1 MKEPL
6 KAHTGQAVA
15 LRRDDVDTDQ
25 IIPAEFC
32 KRLTK
37 SGYADTLFGHWRKE
51 DDFVLNQP
59 QHQGASVLVAG
70 HNFGT
75 GSSREHAVWAL
86 RDWGFRAVIAT
97 SFGDIFLR
105 NALKNGLLAV
115 ALPVPDVAELTEL
128 SLVDPSFQITVDLQE
143 LTVGAAGKTWE
154 FEADHRARWLL
165 LNGLDD
171 IDVTLRKA
179 DAIAAY
185 ETRRP
190 AWMTSITRGDFSSP
204 DAAKLRRAS

>member
-1 MKEPL
+1 MREPL
-6 KAHTGQAVA
+6 KAHTGPAVA

-59 QHQGASVLVAG
+59 EHQGASVLVAG

-115 ALPVPDVAELTEL
+115 ALPVPVVAELTEL
-128 SLVDPSFQITVDLQE
+128 VASDPAFEITVDLQE
-143 LTVGAAGKTWE
+143 LTVTAAGQTWE

-171 IDVTLRKA
+171 IDVTLRKS

-185 ETRRP
+185 EAGRP
-190 AWMTSITRGDFSSP
+190 AWMTSITRGTYSSP

>member
-1 MKEPL
+1 MREPL

-59 QHQGASVLVAG
+59 EHQSASVLVAG

-115 ALPVPDVAELTEL
+115 ALPVPVVAELTEL
-128 SLVDPSFQITVDLQE
+128 ALADPAFEITVNLQE
-143 LTVGAAGKTWE
+143 LTVSAADRTWE

-185 ETRRP
+185 EARRP
-190 AWMTSITRGDFSSP
+190 AWMTSIARGAFSSP

>member
-1 MKEPL
+1 MRESL
-6 KAHTGQAVA
+6 KAHTGRALA

-37 SGYADTLFGHWRKE
+37 TGYADTLFGHWRKE
-51 DDFVLNQP
+51 DDFVLNRP
-59 QHQGASVLVAG
+59 EHQGASVLVAG

-115 ALPVPDVAELTEL
+115 ALPAPVVAELTEQ
-128 SLVDPSFQITVDLQE
+128 VAAKAEFEITIDLQE
-143 LTVGAAGKTWE
+143 LTVTASSKTWG
-154 FEADHRARWLL
+154 FTADHRARWLL

-171 IDVTLRKA
+171 IDVTLGKA
-179 DAIAAY
+179 DRIAVY
-185 ETRRP
+185 EAHRP
-190 AWMTSITRGDFSSP
+190 AWMTSITRGTYSSQ
-204 DAAKLRRAS
+204 DAAKLRRVS

>member
-6 KAHTGQAVA
+6 TAHTGQAVA
-15 LRRDDVDTDQ
+15 LSRDDVDTDQ

-37 SGYADTLFGHWRKE
+37 SGYADTLFGHWRQAPG
-51 DDFVLNQP
+51 FVLNQP
-59 QHQGASVLVAG
+59 EHQEASVLVAG

-115 ALPVPDVAELTEL
+115 ALPVPVVADLAERAQA
-128 SLVDPSFQITVDLQE
+128 DPKFEITVDLEQ
-143 LTVGAAGKTWE
+143 LTVGTDLGTWE

-179 DAIAAY
+179 DAIAAF
-185 ETRRP
+185 EQGRP
-190 AWMTSITRGDFSSP
+190 AWMTSITRGALSSP
-204 DAAKLRRAS
+204 DTAKQRRAS